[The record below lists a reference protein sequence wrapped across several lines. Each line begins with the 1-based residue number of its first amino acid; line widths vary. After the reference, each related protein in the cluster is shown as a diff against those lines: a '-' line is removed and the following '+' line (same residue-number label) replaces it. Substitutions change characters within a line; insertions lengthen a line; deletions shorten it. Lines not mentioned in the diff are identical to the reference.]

1 MERIRVKSLH
11 LQSETY
17 TGYVRQL
24 YQHVDWS
31 DRLIGVLGARGT
43 GKTTLLLQRL
53 KLSHK
58 NPDTALYISMD
69 DIYFSNHT
77 LIEFAETFRMQGGKT
92 LFIDEVHKYPSWA
105 REIKNLYDTYSDL
118 QMIFTGSSVID
129 IHLQEADLSRRA
141 VFYELTGL
149 SFREFLYFK
158 GIYSSVHFTLEEI
171 LQNHSEIA
179 LKMNKEFRPIPHFQD
194 YLDHGYY
201 PFFKENLNTYF
212 IRIEQVIRFIV
223 ETELRFVD
231 GFDVNNTNKVLQLL
245 SILSENVPFKPNIS
259 KLSEK
264 IGISRQTVVQYLHYL
279 EKARLINTL
288 NAAGV
293 SISTLQKPEK
303 IYLENP
309 NLHRAIASTIP
320 NPGSRRESFLLN
332 QLRNAKHEVSLPNH
346 GDFLVNRKY
355 TIKVVGK
362 NKGNEQLKGI
372 EEAYIAADN
381 MEIGVGNKIPLW
393 LFGFLY

>member
-69 DIYFSNHT
+69 DIYFSTHT

-179 LKMNKEFRPIPHFQD
+179 LKMNKEFRPITHFQD

>member
-69 DIYFSNHT
+69 DIYFSTHT

-231 GFDVNNTNKVLQLL
+231 GFDVNNSNKVLQLL

>member
-31 DRLIGVLGARGT
+31 DRLIGVLGTRGT

-69 DIYFSNHT
+69 DIYFSTHT

-92 LFIDEVHKYPSWA
+92 LFIDEVHKYPRWA

-212 IRIEQVIRFIV
+212 IRIEQAIRFIV

-288 NAAGV
+288 YAAGV

-332 QLRNAKHEVSLPNH
+332 QLRNAKHQVSLPNH

>member
-11 LQSETY
+11 LQSVTY

-69 DIYFSNHT
+69 DIYFSTHT

-355 TIKVVGK
+355 TIEVGGK

-372 EEAYIAADN
+372 EQAYFAADN

>member
-69 DIYFSNHT
+69 DIYFSTHT

-355 TIKVVGK
+355 SIKVVGK

-372 EEAYIAADN
+372 EQAYIAADN

>member
-31 DRLIGVLGARGT
+31 DRLIGVLGTRGT

-69 DIYFSNHT
+69 DIYFSTHT

-212 IRIEQVIRFIV
+212 IRIEQAIRFIV

-288 NAAGV
+288 YAAGV

-332 QLRNAKHEVSLPNH
+332 QLRNAKHQVSLPNH

>member
-69 DIYFSNHT
+69 DIYFSTHT

-92 LFIDEVHKYPSWA
+92 LFIDEVHKYPRWA

-355 TIKVVGK
+355 TIEVGGK

>member
-69 DIYFSNHT
+69 DIYFSTHT

-212 IRIEQVIRFIV
+212 IRMEQAIRFIV

-355 TIKVVGK
+355 TIEVGGK

>member
-69 DIYFSNHT
+69 DIYFSTHT

-355 TIKVVGK
+355 TIEVGGK

-372 EEAYIAADN
+372 EQAYFAADN

>member
-69 DIYFSNHT
+69 DIYFSTHT

>member
-69 DIYFSNHT
+69 DIYFSTHT

-212 IRIEQVIRFIV
+212 IRIEQAIRFIV

-372 EEAYIAADN
+372 EQAYIAADN